1 MQKDIW
7 DFVIV
12 GAGMAGASA
21 AWQLAQSGGENPPS
35 VLVLE
40 RESQPGYHTTGRSA
54 ALFEEHYG
62 PAQVQALTRASRAFY
77 DAPPAGFAEAP
88 SSRRAALYVGT
99 ADQRDLV
106 DAAYAEAQ
114 VHSPMPSA

>member
-1 MQKDIW
+1 MQVMDTANRSPLASLARAPHAVW

-12 GAGMAGASA
+12 GAGMAGTATA
-21 AWQLAQSGGENPPS
+21 RQLVQSGGDAPPS

-40 RESQPGYHTTGRSA
+40 SESQPGYHTTGRSA

-77 DAPPAGFAEAP
+77 DAPPSGFA
-88 SSRRAALYVGT
+88 
-99 ADQRDLV
+99 
-106 DAAYAEAQ
+106 
-114 VHSPMPSA
+114 